1 MIRRAILSVI
11 LLLLVG
17 FSAGASAEV
26 LVLIHGWRSD
36 AGTWARHGV
45 LAGLV
50 QRGWKDGGIYAV
62 TPTGPHHIGPKA
74 DGDRVFV
81 RVDLPS
87 EAPIPV
93 QSGLLLP
100 LLDRIERD
108 HPGQKLVLVGHSA
121 GGVVARHAVVTH
133 PELPVRAVITLA
145 SPNLGSDKAD
155 LAALASRTPP
165 IEAMAPMVGADTI
178 NRSSDLYHDLQRER
192 PGSFLFWLNR
202 QPHPQS
208 VQWIS
213 LVRRGGSL
221 MRDFKPVPRYSQDLR
236 NVVALGPRAQSWMVP
251 GDHELAPPDGFL
263 IADVVEKAV
272 LKKAQAAGK

>member
-1 MIRRAILSVI
+1 MTRRLFLAA
-11 LLLLVG
+11 LLVLML
-17 FSAGASAEV
+17 APVGAMADV
-26 LVLIHGWRSD
+26 LVLIHGWHSN
-36 AGTWARHGV
+36 AQTWVRHGV
-45 LAGLV
+45 LPGLI
-50 QRGWKDGGIYAV
+50 QRGWADGGLYTM
-62 TPTGPHHIGPKA
+62 TPSGPHHFGPRANGKK
-74 DGDRVFV
+74 VFV

-93 QSGLLLP
+93 QSSLLVGLLGK
-100 LLDRIERD
+100 ISAD
-108 HPGQKLVLVGHSA
+108 HPGQKLILLGHSA

-165 IEAMAPMVGADTI
+165 IEAMAPMMGADTI
-178 NRSSDLYHDLQRER
+178 NRSRDLYHDLQRER

-221 MRDFKPVPRYSQDLR
+221 VRDFKPVPRYSQDLR
-236 NVVALGPRAQSWMVP
+236 NVLALGPRARSWLVP
-251 GDHELAPPDGFL
+251 GDHELAPPDGPL
-263 IADVVEKAV
+263 IADVIERAV
-272 LKKAQAAGK
+272 LASGTEAKKQ